1 MARSIE
7 EIYESIVNEISGYS
21 ILNGLVK
28 VPEDFGTFR
37 EKVEN
42 SSKLDI
48 GRQLIYGVAYAIHTL
63 ETIFDTHRKEVQ
75 LIADTAVPQ
84 TDRWVR
90 DMTLKFQY
98 GDELKWVGDRYD
110 YEQIDETKRL
120 VKQCAVLTQRGRALI
135 KVSKGEV
142 GSLEPLSDEEQN
154 ALIEYWKLL
163 RPVGTDFNV
172 VSATADDL
180 KVKLTIY
187 RDPLVLNRDGTLR
200 SDNSTMPVENAID
213 NYLQLLPFNGR
224 FWSDQL
230 VDAVQAAQG
239 VQAVDLD
246 EVSAKYGSLDYSVIT
261 TGFYDSFAGY
271 MKLDS
276 DPTESEIV
284 YK

>member
-7 EIYESIVNEISGYS
+7 EIYESIVNEINGYS
-21 ILNGLVK
+21 ILRGLVK

-37 EKVEN
+37 ETVEN

-110 YEQIDETKRL
+110 YEQIDESKRL

-135 KVSKGEV
+135 KVAKGEV

-154 ALIEYWKLL
+154 ALIEYWRLL
-163 RPVGTDFNV
+163 RPVGTDLNV
-172 VSATADDL
+172 VSAIADDL

-200 SDNSTMPVENAID
+200 SGNGKPVENAID

-230 VDAVQAAQG
+230 VDAIQAAQG

-246 EVSAKYGSLDYSVIT
+246 EVRARYGSLDYALIT

-271 MKLDS
+271 MKLDL
-276 DPTESEIV
+276 DPDNLEIE